1 LQEGQGSKRDLQH
14 QKSMESVAD
23 SGLRMNVEIG
33 DSPNESQTKMKN
45 INNNNTRDSMTNSVH
60 DAGSAA
66 LKLRGVPVLKS
77 VKLDEAAQTLQTPK
91 QSDAQMVFGGSNDL
105 VNLMSAPEAEGEKRA
120 QNAPGYMPRFKKL
133 QQNPSSVFENEM
145 NKKVESF
152 SLVLNYK
159 SAV

>member
-1 LQEGQGSKRDLQH
+1 
-14 QKSMESVAD
+14 MESVAGH

-33 DSPNESQTKMKN
+33 DSPNESQTKMKHA
-45 INNNNTRDSMTNSVH
+45 RDSMTNSAH

-105 VNLMSAPEAEGEKRA
+105 VNQLSAPEAEGDRRA
-120 QNAPGYMPRFKKL
+120 QNAPGYIPRFKKL
-133 QQNPSSVFENEM
+133 QQNPSSAFETEM

-159 SAV
+159 SAH

>member
-1 LQEGQGSKRDLQH
+1 
-14 QKSMESVAD
+14 
-23 SGLRMNVEIG
+23 MNVEIG

-45 INNNNTRDSMTNSVH
+45 IRDSMTNSVQ

-91 QSDAQMVFGGSNDL
+91 QSDAHMAFGGSNDL
-105 VNLMSAPEAEGEKRA
+105 VHQLSAPEAEGEKRG
-120 QNAPGYMPRFKKL
+120 QNAPGHMPRFKKL
-133 QQNPSSVFENEM
+133 QQNPSSAFENEM
-145 NKKVESF
+145 DKTVGSF
-152 SLVLNYK
+152 GVVMNYK

>member
-1 LQEGQGSKRDLQH
+1 
-14 QKSMESVAD
+14 MESVAGH

-33 DSPNESQTKMKN
+33 DSPNESQTKMKHA
-45 INNNNTRDSMTNSVH
+45 RDSMTNSAH

-105 VNLMSAPEAEGEKRA
+105 VNQLSAPEAEGDRRA

-133 QQNPSSVFENEM
+133 QQNPSSAFETEM

-159 SAV
+159 SAH

>member
-1 LQEGQGSKRDLQH
+1 
-14 QKSMESVAD
+14 
-23 SGLRMNVEIG
+23 MNVEIG

-45 INNNNTRDSMTNSVH
+45 ARDSMTNSAH

-91 QSDAQMVFGGSNDL
+91 QSDTQMVFGGSNDL
-105 VNLMSAPEAEGEKRA
+105 VNQLSAPEAEGDKRA
-120 QNAPGYMPRFKKL
+120 QNAAGFMPRFKKL
-133 QQNPSSVFENEM
+133 QQNPSSAFENEM

-159 SAV
+159 AAVW